1 MNERE
6 LTAIFKK
13 LLFQKCQEQKILAF
27 YYKIPDT
34 AGLGGLKPF
43 DSFLLINGKFLAIEF
58 KVNDRK
64 LEKHQEYYLNIIKSC
79 GGISLMINETNY
91 KVLIDKIIKIAIIT
105 RNLSQQVKE
114 YIKDDKDGLL
124 SKIIKQ
130 KGGEINGG
138 QKSDA

>member
-6 LTAIFKK
+6 LASSFKK

-43 DSFLLINGKFLAIEF
+43 DSFLLINGKFIAIEF

-79 GGISLMINETNY
+79 GGISLMINEINY
-91 KVLIDKIIKIAIIT
+91 KPFVDKIIKIAIIT
-105 RNLSQQVKE
+105 RNLSEQLKQS
-114 YIKDDKDGLL
+114 IKGDADGLL
-124 SKIIKQ
+124 NKILKK
-130 KGGEINGG
+130 KGGEDNGG